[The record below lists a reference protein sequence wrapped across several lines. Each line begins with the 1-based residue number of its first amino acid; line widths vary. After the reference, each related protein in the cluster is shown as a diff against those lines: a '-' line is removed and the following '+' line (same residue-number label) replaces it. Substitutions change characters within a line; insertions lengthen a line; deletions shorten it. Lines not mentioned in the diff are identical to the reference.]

1 MQIELERIKVRKI
14 FKDLVFNEEEHSYFV
29 GDRQYISVSTQLKQF
44 YTPFDDIEIAPFSA
58 KKWNKNHPFK
68 LKKTAED
75 LLAEW
80 KAVADEACDR
90 GHRVHL
96 FGEDYPM
103 FRTAVCIQ
111 ERAIVDYYQDLDPK
125 YEVFF
130 LELQM
135 FSPEMN
141 YSGTGDIIL
150 WNTETNKISIRD
162 WKTNKDL
169 FKNFKEQKML
179 TPFEE
184 MLDCPLSHY
193 YLQLNLYKMLI
204 ENMTDLVVEDMQVIW
219 LKQEEGNDKL
229 YQTFEVPDLTEK
241 LLPYYE

>member
-1 MQIELERIKVRKI
+1 MQIEREREKVKEI
-14 FKDLVFNEEEHSYFV
+14 FKDLVFNEKAHSYFV
-29 GDRQYISVSTQLKQF
+29 GNRQYISVSTQLKKF
-44 YTPFDDIEIAPFSA
+44 YIPFDDIEIAPHSA
-58 KKWNKNHPFK
+58 AKWNRNHPFK
-68 LKKTAED
+68 PKKNAAD

-80 KAVADEACDR
+80 KAIADEACDR

-96 FGEDYPM
+96 FGENYPV
-103 FRTAVCIQ
+103 FKEVTCIQ
-111 ERAIVDYYQDLDPK
+111 EEAIVQYYNDLNPK
-125 YEVFF
+125 YVVFF

-135 FSPEMN
+135 YSPELN

-150 WNTETNKISIRD
+150 WNNETGKISIRD

-169 FKNFKEQKML
+169 HNNFKEQKML
-179 TPFEE
+179 EPFED

-204 ENMTDLVVEDMQVIW
+204 ENMTDLEVEDMEIIW
-219 LKQEEGNDKL
+219 LKETNDKL
-229 YQTFEVPDLTEK
+229 YQTFKVPDLTEK